1 MKELVTQS
9 RSLLG
14 NCDSRHGLGPTGVV
28 SKMQDEFLDL
38 SLGDPIIE
46 SPLQVK
52 RELLS
57 VSTDNESRECFGTPI
72 TLC

>member
-1 MKELVTQS
+1 
-9 RSLLG
+9 
-14 NCDSRHGLGPTGVV
+14 
-28 SKMQDEFLDL
+28 MQDEFLDL